1 MQVRDVFSRGRLG
14 GRAGLAGWSLG
25 WAGGGRVLSL
35 GKLGAGQQSYYLE
48 AVARGVED
56 YYGGRGEM
64 PGRWVGA
71 GAETLALAGVVDG
84 DALRA
89 VLEGRDPD
97 TGVPLGR
104 VRSDHVPGFDLTF
117 RAPKSV
123 SVLFGLGGF
132 EISAQVRGAHD
143 SAVDAALGYLERSA
157 CWSRRGTDGV
167 HQVSGDGFVGAAFRH
182 RSSRA
187 GDPHLHTHVLV
198 ANMTRGPDGRWAT
211 LDGRHLYLHAKTAGY
226 LYEAHLRLELTHR
239 LGVAWGPVVNGIADL
254 EGIPDEV
261 LRAFS
266 TRSGRDRSR
275 ARRARR
281 LLATGGGDRR
291 AGYPQGQGL
300 RDQSGSDD
308 RTVAHPS
315 RRSRCRGGCDGR
327 GRRPDLIRGWWS
339 GARSTARSRRS
350 SVADG
355 LTAHSSSF
363 DRRDVLRAWCEHFA
377 GGAPVTRI
385 EQFADETIAA
395 PQIVPLRAAET
406 ASLHTRWSGRRIQA
420 PALASYS
427 TAELLALEQRVID
440 RAVADRA

>member
-1 MQVRDVFSRGRLG
+1 MQVRDLFSLGWLG
-14 GRAGLAGWSLG
+14 GRAGCAGWSFG
-25 WAGGGRVLSL
+25 WVGGGWVLSV

-56 YYGGRGEM
+56 YYGGRGEAA
-64 PGRWVGA
+64 GRWVGA

-84 DALRA
+84 KALRA

-143 SAVDAALGYLERSA
+143 AAVDAALGYLERSA

-167 HQVSGDGFVGAAFRH
+167 QQVSGAGFVGAAFRH

-198 ANMTRGPDGRWAT
+198 ANVTRGPDDRWAT

-254 EGIPDEV
+254 EGIP
-261 LRAFS
+261 
-266 TRSGRDRSR
+266 G
-275 ARRARR
+275 
-281 LLATGGGDRR
+281 
-291 AGYPQGQGL
+291 
-300 RDQSGSDD
+300 
-308 RTVAHPS
+308 
-315 RRSRCRGGCDGR
+315 
-327 GRRPDLIRGWWS
+327 
-339 GARSTARSRRS
+339 
-350 SVADG
+350 
-355 LTAHSSSF
+355 
-363 DRRDVLRAWCEHFA
+363 
-377 GGAPVTRI
+377 
-385 EQFADETIAA
+385 
-395 PQIVPLRAAET
+395 
-406 ASLHTRWSGRRIQA
+406 
-420 PALASYS
+420 
-427 TAELLALEQRVID
+427 
-440 RAVADRA
+440 